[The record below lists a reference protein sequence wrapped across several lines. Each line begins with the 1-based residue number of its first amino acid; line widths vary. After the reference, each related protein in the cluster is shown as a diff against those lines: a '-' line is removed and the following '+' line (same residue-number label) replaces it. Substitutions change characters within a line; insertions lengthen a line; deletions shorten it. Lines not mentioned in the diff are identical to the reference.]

1 MQRLEVDIQVI
12 VHATENQDKIFG
24 AFEEVFGV
32 EADNFSVNNLTGH
45 FNNPITLLGCKLR
58 KKQATSFVKTLVS
71 NIPQIELD
79 QIVDDLENRLDKS
92 ALHVRI
98 SKQQLILGK
107 IKLDEQ
113 DPVKIKI
120 STPVYTQKDLLKTYS
135 EILTQNRI

>member
-32 EADNFSVNNLTGH
+32 EVDNFSVNNLTGH

-58 KKQATSFVKTLVS
+58 KKHATSFVKTLVS
-71 NIPQIELD
+71 NIPKMELD

-135 EILTQNRI
+135 EILTQDRI